1 MAEKTICPFCGI
13 RVDSDV
19 DHCEHLISILDAGYV
34 EWDDELAVLNDISNF
49 IMNYHD
55 DKNRKEMNKLLKGL
69 KLKKYISI
77 DTWDTS
83 WLEDDLESMSKE
95 IEIIE
100 SSYDHGYPGSSG
112 VWKYLFINNMENIQ
126 WIIDEFTLLYER
138 LLDYDLKNLKLFTD
152 G

>member
-1 MAEKTICPFCGI
+1 
-13 RVDSDV
+13 
-19 DHCEHLISILDAGYV
+19 
-34 EWDDELAVLNDISNF
+34 
-49 IMNYHD
+49 
-55 DKNRKEMNKLLKGL
+55 
-69 KLKKYISI
+69 
-77 DTWDTS
+77 
-83 WLEDDLESMSKE
+83 MSKE